1 MPTDKS
7 KIAQQARGPVDF
19 SRTQRPVPANP
30 PYPGVRSFT
39 DNPDRAG
46 AINPQTGQAW
56 EYVAPDPRTAGPPP
70 GPKPSEEELD
80 YTRQLLQMDFSD
92 RDKFSQKV
100 IGELDAD
107 PFAIDP
113 AEEVEK
119 AMGQLPEIFDQTF
132 GGQISWN
139 DRKRLSPQQAE
150 HWNKVVDNYR
160 TWVFNR
166 ALGHKQALRD
176 QYDMAMQKFDKER
189 AAQQAIMEK
198 MEQRQFDRQKLEE
211 ERRYQE
217 EQQQVA
223 WDRADKQAADE
234 LSRESKEDLNE
245 TLSTGLKGIA
255 DMRAKI
261 ADLQRESAE
270 KAAESAAAFE
280 NLGTPPNKK
289 VAAAYQNKMNEMV
302 REVAR
307 RGETLAQRVI
317 EHYSNL
323 KNPTQQD
330 ELAADQLLQRIVE
343 STRFAFET
351 TAVYPGDV
359 MPEGEGPQAAGTGVM
374 Q

>member
-1 MPTDKS
+1 MPTDFS
-7 KIAQQARGPVDF
+7 KIAQQASGPM
-19 SRTQRPVPANP
+19 PEKP
-30 PYPGVRSFT
+30 PGPKVRSFT

-46 AINPQTGQAW
+46 QINPHTGQAW
-56 EYVAPDPRTAGPPP
+56 EYVSPEPRGRAVPP
-70 GPKPSEEELD
+70 GPKPAEQDLD

-92 RDKFSQKV
+92 RDKFAQNV
-100 IGELDAD
+100 ISELDAD

-119 AMGQLPEIFDQTF
+119 AMGQLPEIFKETF
-132 GGQISWN
+132 GGRISWN
-139 DRKRLSPQQAE
+139 DRDRLSPQQAD

-166 ALGHKQALRD
+166 ALGHKQTLRD
-176 QYDMAMQKFDKER
+176 QYDMAMGKFDSEK
-189 AAQQAIMEK
+189 AAQQAMLEK
-198 MEQRQFDRQKLEE
+198 LEQRQFNRQKLEE

-217 EQQQVA
+217 QKQQIEWQ
-223 WDRADKQAADE
+223 REDKNAADE
-234 LSRESKEDLNE
+234 LSRESKEDLNK

-270 KAAESAAAFE
+270 KATESVEAFQNRGVPYNE
-280 NLGTPPNKK
+280 KLPS
-289 VAAAYQNKMNEMV
+289 AYQNKMNEMV

-323 KNPTQQD
+323 KNPTKQD

-359 MPEGEGPQAAGTGVM
+359 MPEGEGQQAAGTGAM